1 MHQTRQFTKRRP
13 QSPSLNQ
20 QQTVDGLQINKP
32 ALPRSGLAIQSN
44 APIHST
50 ATSITRSFTP
60 TTTTVEHVHN
70 THQEPNQYSHNT
82 FTAAPIN
89 PYVPYGDHKHA
100 EEPHHGHDH
109 HGHDHHGHDHHG
121 HDHHGHDHHGHDHND
136 HHSHA
141 HHAHGSVHGHS
152 HHNHD
157 HSHSHDH
164 NHHHDHDH
172 DHAHHQHSNFPQ
184 VYTQPLPSYASI
196 FASLIPFQK
205 ALFTCFM
212 GHFFIGIIL
221 WWLGVSRE
229 SLSITGF
236 SYLVL
241 FDAFGTLNTFASS
254 VLHVNPAFTT
264 TSTKRPFGSREEGGK
279 NTDFTTIS
287 VKRFE
292 VVMALANTIFLLFGT
307 MYTTKESL
315 EHLLLEEHH
324 GGGGDHHGSSGF
336 PLGLLFMLLVA
347 IGASFASSIKLKN
360 HDHLVNCK
368 EEQLVT
374 KRSSQFQHEY
384 IQNTPVDALVKN
396 IYSLS
401 IVSAGTIVFI
411 FQLFGLS
418 SPSVDKFLAFG
429 EASLMLY
436 LGAPTATALAKV
448 LLQTMPDSMTHAID
462 HHLRSIQQIPTVV
475 SVDKVHFWQNA
486 YGKCIGTL
494 EVHTRPDADEDAVIN
509 ASFDILEPLVKE
521 NEGELTISV
530 MKMK

>member
-13 QSPSLNQ
+13 QSPLLNQ
-20 QQTVDGLQINKP
+20 QQTVDGLQVNKT

-50 ATSITRSFTP
+50 ATSINRSFTP
-60 TTTTVEHVHN
+60 TTTTVEHAHH
-70 THQEPNQYSHNT
+70 THQEPNQHHHDT
-82 FTAAPIN
+82 FAAASIN
-89 PYVPYGDHKHA
+89 PYVPHGDHKHA
-100 EEPHHGHDH
+100 EESHHEHDH

-121 HDHHGHDHHGHDHND
+121 HDHHGHDHHGHDHN
-136 HHSHA
+136 HNHP
-141 HHAHGSVHGHS
+141 AHGHVHDHTHS
-152 HHNHD
+152 HD
-157 HSHSHDH
+157 HSH
-164 NHHHDHDH
+164 HHGH

-241 FDAFGTLNTFASS
+241 FDAFGTLNNLASS

-264 TSTKRPFGSREEGGK
+264 MSTKRPFGVR
-279 NTDFTTIS
+279 
-287 VKRFE
+287 RFE

-324 GGGGDHHGSSGF
+324 GGGGDHHGNSGF
-336 PLGLLFMLLVA
+336 PLGLLVMLLIA
-347 IGASFASSIKLKN
+347 IGASFASSTKLKN
-360 HDHLVNCK
+360 HDNLVT
-368 EEQLVT
+368 LT
-374 KRSSQFQHEY
+374 KRSSQLQHEY
-384 IQNTPVDALVKN
+384 TQNTPVDALVKN

-418 SPSVDKFLAFG
+418 SPSVDKLLAFG

-436 LGAPTATALAKV
+436 LGAPTATALAKL
-448 LLQTMPDSMTHAID
+448 LLQTMPDSMIHTID

-521 NEGELTISV
+521 NEGELTISII
-530 MKMK
+530 KMK

>member
-13 QSPSLNQ
+13 QSPLLNQ
-20 QQTVDGLQINKP
+20 QQTVDGLQVNKP

-60 TTTTVEHVHN
+60 TTTTVEHAHH
-70 THQEPNQYSHNT
+70 THQEPNQRHHDA
-82 FTAAPIN
+82 FTAAAAPVN
-89 PYVPYGDHKHA
+89 PYAPHGDHKHA
-100 EEPHHGHDH
+100 EEHHGHDHHGHNHHGHDQHGHDH
-109 HGHDHHGHDHHG
+109 HGHDHYGHNHNDNHNHNPHAHNHSHHDHSHDHGHDHSH
-121 HDHHGHDHHGHDHND
+121 HHG
-136 HHSHA
+136 
-141 HHAHGSVHGHS
+141 
-152 HHNHD
+152 
-157 HSHSHDH
+157 
-164 NHHHDHDH
+164 H

-212 GHFFIGIIL
+212 GHFLIGIIL
-221 WWLGVSRE
+221 WWMGVSRE
-229 SLSITGF
+229 SLSVTGF

-241 FDAFGTLNTFASS
+241 FDSFGTLNNLASS
-254 VLHVNPAFTT
+254 VLHFNPAFTT
-264 TSTKRPFGSREEGGK
+264 MSTKRPFG
-279 NTDFTTIS
+279 

-292 VVMALANTIFLLFGT
+292 VVLALANTIFLLFGT

-324 GGGGDHHGSSGF
+324 GGGGDHHGSRGF

-347 IGASFASSIKLKN
+347 IAASFASSIKLKN
-360 HDHLVNCK
+360 HDNLVN
-368 EEQLVT
+368 LT
-374 KRSSQFQHEY
+374 KRSSQLQHEY
-384 IQNTPVDALVKN
+384 IQNTPFDALVKN

-401 IVSAGTIVFI
+401 IVSAGAIVFI

-448 LLQTMPDSMTHAID
+448 LLQTMPDSMTHTID

-530 MKMK
+530 IKMK

>member
-13 QSPSLNQ
+13 QSPLLNQ

-60 TTTTVEHVHN
+60 TTTTVEHAQHI
-70 THQEPNQYSHNT
+70 HPEPNQYHYHDTS
-82 FTAAPIN
+82 ASA
-89 PYVPYGDHKHA
+89 VPVKANVPHGDQKHFN
-100 EEPHHGHDH
+100 EPHHGHDH

-121 HDHHGHDHHGHDHND
+121 HDHHGHDLHTHDHHNHNHHEHGHAHNHS
-136 HHSHA
+136 HHSHN
-141 HHAHGSVHGHS
+141 HNHNP
-152 HHNHD
+152 NHD
-157 HSHSHDH
+157 HD
-164 NHHHDHDH
+164 HHHGH

-241 FDAFGTLNTFASS
+241 FDSFGTLNNFVSS

-264 TSTKRPFGSREEGGK
+264 MSTKRPFG
-279 NTDFTTIS
+279 

-292 VVMALANTIFLLFGT
+292 VVLALANTIFLLFGT

-324 GGGGDHHGSSGF
+324 GGSGDHHGNSGF
-336 PLGLLFMLLVA
+336 PLGLLVMLLVA
-347 IGASFASSIKLKN
+347 IAASFASSIKLKN
-360 HDHLVNCK
+360 HDNLVN
-368 EEQLVT
+368 LT

-384 IQNTPVDALVKN
+384 IQNTPLDALVKN

-401 IVSAGTIVFI
+401 IVSAGSIVFV

-418 SPSVDKFLAFG
+418 SPSVDKFLAFA

-448 LLQTMPDSMTHAID
+448 LLQTMPDAMTHAID
-462 HHLRSIQQIPTVV
+462 HQLRSIQQIPSVV

-521 NEGELTISV
+521 NEGELTISII
-530 MKMK
+530 KMK